1 VKFRKKKKKKK
12 KKFQNKTM
20 SLSLKEREWLER
32 LVLEELKL
40 GHRLREIVSRTDEGF
55 SNENYEVHTDWGGCF
70 CKLNRE
76 VNLFEA
82 ESHSLAALGAVVTKI
97 KNANAE
103 FSLRVPAVKGRGVLP
118 PAVFGA
124 TPGGYIVLEHVYMRD
139 VANNPKDQAALGAA
153 LAELHSAAP
162 AQSAADGKT
171 FGFEAPTYLGGMRLD
186 NEWADDWWHFFTH
199 RRLAPVFKI
208 AADRYR
214 DRALSALWR
223 RLQIAIPRL
232 FSGDDKPKIV
242 ASLLHGDLSP
252 LNASSYELKLGKWA
266 PCLFD
271 PAAFYG
277 HAEFDLALSR
287 LEGME
292 QYQFHPSFYEA
303 YFAAKPKTPG
313 FDLREKVYVLYH
325 ALNHHNVYGT
335 AYGDFKGQVLRL
347 GDELLAALPEP
358 IADPGPQAGDAEL
371 EWDRI
376 EAELERK
383 QRAAEAKLVPEF
395 GEAFKT
401 VEEPKKA
408 AKKFDDSDDSSESKP
423 ETALPKFVAPVLPRA
438 TELRER
444 SANADDSSSSSDDEK
459 PVVKPAAAET
469 PAAAAPAAEESNN
482 AFASIFAAVDDDNED
497 DKGEGGGEAAIVSP
511 RSTHKSPRHS
521 SKLKKSSKTK
531 AKSMETKTER
541 EEMKTEV
548 DLDAEF
554 SPRKSGETLVSPRS
568 REKRRHHKSNKSEKE
583 K

>member
-1 VKFRKKKKKKK
+1 
-12 KKFQNKTM
+12 M
-20 SLSLKEREWLER
+20 SLSSKEREWLER

-40 GHRLREIVSRTDEGF
+40 GHRLREIVARTDEGF

-82 ESHSLAALGAVVTKI
+82 EAHSLAALAAVVTKI

-103 FSLRVPAVKGRGVLP
+103 FSLRVPGVKGRGVLP

-124 TPGGYIVLEHVYMRD
+124 TPGGYVVLEHVYMRD

-153 LAELHSAAP
+153 LAELHGAEQP
-162 AQSAADGKT
+162 AK
-171 FGFEAPTYLGGMRLD
+171 FGFDVATYLGGMRLD
-186 NEWADDWWHFFTH
+186 NEWSDDWWHFFTH
-199 RRLAPVFKI
+199 RRLAPIFKI
-208 AADRYR
+208 AAERYR

-232 FSGDDKPKIV
+232 FVGDDKPKIV

-271 PAAFYG
+271 PASFYG

-292 QYQFHPSFYEA
+292 QYQFHPSFYES
-303 YFAAKPKTPG
+303 YFAARPRAPG
-313 FDLREKVYVLYH
+313 FELREKIYVLYH

-347 GDELLAALPEP
+347 GDELLAALPGEP
-358 IADPGPQAGDAEL
+358 IADPGPPAGDAEL

-383 QRAAEAKLVPEF
+383 QRAAEAKHVPEF

-401 VEEPKKA
+401 VDEPKKG
-408 AKKFDDSDDSSESKP
+408 KQKYDDSDDSSESKP
-423 ETALPKFVAPVLPRA
+423 ETALPKFVAPVVPRV

-444 SANADDSSSSSDDEK
+444 SATADDSSSSSDDV
-459 PVVKPAAAET
+459 PVAVTAPAAA
-469 PAAAAPAAEESNN
+469 PVEESTN
-482 AFASIFAAVDDDNED
+482 AFASIFAAVDDDD
-497 DKGEGGGEAAIVSP
+497 EAAAPAPAATVVSP
-511 RSTHKSPRHS
+511 RSNHKSPRQS
-521 SKLKKSSKTK
+521 GKLKKSGKTK
-531 AKSMETKTER
+531 AKSVETKTER
-541 EEMKTEV
+541 EEMKTDV

-554 SPRKSGETLVSPRS
+554 SPRKSGETLVSPRT
-568 REKRRHHKSNKSEKE
+568 REKRRHHKSKSEKE